1 MQSCQGPLTGGD
13 RPSRAALECRTAELE
28 MELLHMHNQCGQ
40 LKARLDGSQAL
51 NSELQRALV
60 DAHAPQ
66 VRRLL
71 SSCSA
76 ETQH

>member
-1 MQSCQGPLTGGD
+1 
-13 RPSRAALECRTAELE
+13 

-66 VRRLL
+66 VRKLL
-71 SSCSA
+71 SSCNA
-76 ETQH
+76 DTQHRASPTCISAYTIVA